1 MVLKIERFQPAGMNV
16 RMSGGKPSYS
26 HVVTVSGSGKI
37 VYTAGQLARD
47 VDGNC
52 VGKGDMRAQMEQTFQ
67 NLDRCLKAAGATW
80 ADVVK
85 TNTFVTDFDEFQ
97 KCACKGACSYPVL
110 FNAFKRL
117 ASGTSTAEKADLF
130 AGTASPGLA
139 SLPSGCML
147 NQSKTF
153 QKSKMRNSSFFSL
166 GNHSL

>member
-1 MVLKIERFQPAGMNV
+1 MNV

-47 VDGNC
+47 ADGNC

-97 KCACKGACSYPVL
+97 FASRTCAFSIWYARAAAP
-110 FNAFKRL
+110 
-117 ASGTSTAEKADLF
+117 
-130 AGTASPGLA
+130 AGTKRSCRTRRCCRVGRAIRA
-139 SLPSGCML
+139 
-147 NQSKTF
+147 
-153 QKSKMRNSSFFSL
+153 
-166 GNHSL
+166 